1 MHRLS
6 EAMHIALLA
15 TRRLVLSVAA
25 KSRREVARQNQ
36 TSAYC
41 SVGRIQ
47 WRVNNARARTAKS
60 APDASTMRNTGL
72 AYATSRVPSLSL
84 SFSIFLP
91 RSYRYL
97 FSKTRR
103 HYPRFILNPF
113 VRPLRPKGCETA
125 RGACCASPIEM
136 HRFHYK
142 LLMRQICLS
151 ASQCLYWSPLSCAVI
166 VSTADN
172 NIWATPSRTEW

>member
-15 TRRLVLSVAA
+15 ARCLILSVAA

-41 SVGRIQ
+41 SAGRIQ

-72 AYATSRVPSLSL
+72 AYATSHVPSLSL
-84 SFSIFLP
+84 SSSIFLP
-91 RSYRYL
+91 RSFL
-97 FSKTRR
+97 S
-103 HYPRFILNPF
+103 ILEDSPPLPSIHSQ
-113 VRPLRPKGCETA
+113 PLRTPPATKRLRNSAGRMLCITD
-125 RGACCASPIEM
+125 RDASV
-136 HRFHYK
+136 
-142 LLMRQICLS
+142 
-151 ASQCLYWSPLSCAVI
+151 PL
-166 VSTADN
+166 
-172 NIWATPSRTEW
+172 